1 MAKTDFKLDKVL
13 NKLKDETIALKDK
26 SKKVVGKGAN
36 IFNRGSSDESTDE
49 EGRLLEE

>member
-1 MAKTDFKLDKVL
+1 MAKKQFKLDSFV